1 MENKMK
7 DYLQDIVQHTHG
19 LGFIDLVKIEG
30 TDKETKLE
38 GLAEDRSVIVKATFK
53 NPAVEFMG
61 TFGMP
66 NLNKL
71 DLLLKIP
78 VYKDNA
84 KLEIQKQ
91 ERNGEE
97 VPVGIHFENDTGDF
111 KNDYRF
117 MTSEIISEKLKSVKF
132 KGVDWNVTV
141 MPTVAS
147 IQRLAYQ
154 SQVHAEE
161 TTFVAKTDGTDLKFY
176 FGDHSTHAG
185 DFVFESSVEGK
196 LTQGWAWPV
205 QQIQSILKL
214 SGDKTMMFSDQG
226 AAQIVVDSGLAVY
239 EYILPAQS
247 K

>member
-132 KGVDWNVTV
+132 KGVEWNVTV

-205 QQIQSILKL
+205 QQIQAILKL

>member
-53 NPAVEFMG
+53 NPTAEFMG

-91 ERNGEE
+91 ERNGDE

-132 KGVDWNVTV
+132 KGVEWNVTV

-185 DFVFESSVEGK
+185 DFVVESSVEGK

-205 QQIQSILKL
+205 QQIQAILKL

>member
-205 QQIQSILKL
+205 QQIQAILKL
-214 SGDKTMMFSDQG
+214 PGDKTMMFSDQG
-226 AAQIVVDSGLAVY
+226 AAQIVVDSGIAVY

>member
-38 GLAEDRSVIVKATFK
+38 GLAEDRSVIVKSTFK

-132 KGVDWNVTV
+132 KGVEWNVTV

-205 QQIQSILKL
+205 QQIQAILKL
-214 SGDKTMMFSDQG
+214 PGDKTMMCSDQG
-226 AAQIVVDSGLAVY
+226 AAQIVVDSGIAVY

>member
-1 MENKMK
+1 MK

-205 QQIQSILKL
+205 QQIQAILKL
-214 SGDKTMMFSDQG
+214 PGDKTMMFSDQG
-226 AAQIVVDSGLAVY
+226 AAQIVVDSGIAVY

>member
-1 MENKMK
+1 MK

-132 KGVDWNVTV
+132 KGVEWNVTV

-205 QQIQSILKL
+205 QQIQAILKL